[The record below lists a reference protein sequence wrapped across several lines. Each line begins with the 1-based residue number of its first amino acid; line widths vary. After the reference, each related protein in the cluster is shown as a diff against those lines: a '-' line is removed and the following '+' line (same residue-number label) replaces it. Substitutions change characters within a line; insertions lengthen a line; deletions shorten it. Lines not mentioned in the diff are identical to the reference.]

1 MYGGFYYG
9 QTYYAGM
16 SEAAGEVALM
26 DAIDTGQVGGT
37 DHGHVGDS
45 VAGLIEEEVEP
56 VWP

>member
-1 MYGGFYYG
+1 
-9 QTYYAGM
+9 
-16 SEAAGEVALM
+16 M